1 MYRDNKSPYG
11 DIWCCR
17 CMTTIS
23 VHRPD
28 DLGPLLGDVR
38 LELGVTQSA
47 LAAKAKV
54 GREWLNAF
62 ELGDKWTAPLDMVY
76 RVLSALE
83 VTVEMVP
90 EPAPHPDPDDDLI
103 DLNELLDRTL
113 EH

>member
-1 MYRDNKSPYG
+1 
-11 DIWCCR
+11 
-17 CMTTIS
+17 MTTIS

-28 DLGPLLGDVR
+28 DLGPLLRDIR

-54 GREWLNAF
+54 GRQWLNAF

-76 RVLSALE
+76 RVLGALE
-83 VTVEMVP
+83 VVVEMSP

>member
-1 MYRDNKSPYG
+1 
-11 DIWCCR
+11 
-17 CMTTIS
+17 MTTIS

>member
-1 MYRDNKSPYG
+1 
-11 DIWCCR
+11 
-17 CMTTIS
+17 MTTIS

-28 DLGPLLGDVR
+28 DLGPLLRDVR

-54 GREWLNAF
+54 GRQWLNAF
-62 ELGDKWTAPLDMVY
+62 ELGDKWTAPLDLVY

-90 EPAPHPDPDDDLI
+90 EPAPHPDADDDLI

-113 EH
+113 ER